1 MSTSD
6 QEKNTD
12 ARRQRTSNTLRR
24 RTTVTLRRRTT
35 DTLRSRTTNTH
46 HHKTTDTRH
55 HRATVK
61 EEAEAIGITPAKV
74 DKAMEIRI
82 ETTAAAKGVLAP
94 GRAQNLTLIN
104 AILSLPIQDN
114 AN

>member
-1 MSTSD
+1 MSTGG

-12 ARRQRTSNTLRR
+12 ARRQRTTN
-24 RTTVTLRRRTT
+24 TLRRRTT
-35 DTLRSRTTNTH
+35 DTLRSRTTNTR

-61 EEAEAIGITPAKV
+61 EEAEAIGITHAKV
-74 DKAMEIRI
+74 DKTMEIRI

-104 AILSLPIQDN
+104 AILSLPIRDN

>member
-1 MSTSD
+1 MPTGG
-6 QEKNTD
+6 QENTD
-12 ARRQRTSNTLRR
+12 ARRQRTTDTLRHK
-24 RTTVTLRRRTT
+24 TT
-35 DTLRSRTTNTH
+35 DTLRRGTTNTR
-46 HHKTTDTRH
+46 HHKTTDTRR

-104 AILSLPIQDN
+104 AILSLPIRDN